1 MVASRTAAADPA
13 EALSGR
19 RAVLW
24 RRLRQ
29 PGGRLGWGLADQAVS
44 SLTNAAM
51 SIYVAREMGAVAF
64 GAFSLAYVTYAFA
77 LNASRGLATDPLTVR
92 FSGAVIPIWRRA
104 VASSSGTA
112 LNVGFIIGACV
123 LLAASILP
131 GTTSFAFAA
140 LGVTLPGLLL
150 QDSWR
155 YAFFAIGRGRGAF
168 LDNTVWAVTMV
179 PALLILQK
187 TGHANVFTVVLAW
200 GLAANVAAAVGPLQ
214 TRIIPRVFSGWP
226 WVSRHRDLGPRYLVE
241 NTALSASSQLRGY
254 GIGLMLGLAAVG
266 HIAAAATLMG
276 PFQAVV
282 MGVSLVTVPEA
293 ARILRRS
300 PRHLGLFCV
309 LVGAILAVAA
319 LVWGA
324 TLIVVLPRGLGQ
336 WLLGPIWRPTYP
348 LVLPSAVATA
358 AAGVVVGASAGLRA
372 LGASRRSLRA
382 QVITSVL
389 YLVLG
394 LAGAYYR
401 GTLGAMQGTVVAVW
415 VGALMYWWQLQA
427 AMRESDKVPRLAGPR
442 LARSGKASKASQ
454 AS

>member
-1 MVASRTAAADPA
+1 
-13 EALSGR
+13 
-19 RAVLW
+19 
-24 RRLRQ
+24 
-29 PGGRLGWGLADQAVS
+29 
-44 SLTNAAM
+44 M
-51 SIYVAREMGAVAF
+51 SIYVARELGAVAF

-168 LDNTVWAVTMV
+168 LNDTIWAVTMV

-214 TRIIPRVFSGWP
+214 TRTIPRVFSGWP

-309 LVGAILAVAA
+309 LVGAILAVTA

-348 LVLPSAVATA
+348 LVLPSAAATA

>member
-1 MVASRTAAADPA
+1 
-13 EALSGR
+13 
-19 RAVLW
+19 
-24 RRLRQ
+24 
-29 PGGRLGWGLADQAVS
+29 
-44 SLTNAAM
+44 M
-51 SIYVAREMGAVAF
+51 SIYVARELGAVVF
-64 GAFSLAYVTYAFA
+64 GAFTLAYVTYAFA

-92 FSGAVIPIWRRA
+92 FSGTAIPIWRRA

-112 LNVGFIIGACV
+112 LNVGFIVGAFV
-123 LLAASILP
+123 LLAAAILH
-131 GTTSFAFAA
+131 GTARFAFAA
-140 LGVTLPGLLL
+140 VGVTLPGLLL

-155 YAFFAIGRGRGAF
+155 YAFFALGRGRGAF
-168 LDNTVWAVTMV
+168 LNDTIWAVTMV
-179 PALLILQK
+179 PALVILHK

-214 TRIIPRVFSGWP
+214 TRTIPRVFAGWP

-241 NTALSASSQLRGY
+241 NTVIGAASQLRSY
-254 GIGLMLGLAAVG
+254 GIGLMLGLAALG
-266 HIAAAATLMG
+266 NIAAAGVLMG

-319 LVWGA
+319 LAWGA
-324 TLIVVLPRGLGQ
+324 TLIVALPRGLGQ

-348 LVLPSAVATA
+348 LVLPTA
-358 AAGVVVGASAGLRA
+358 AAIAAGGLVVGASAGLRA
-372 LGASRRSLRA
+372 LGASRRSVRA

-389 YLVLG
+389 YLVAG

-401 GTLGAMQGTVVAVW
+401 GTIGTAQGTAVALW
-415 VGALMYWWQLQA
+415 VGALMYWWQLRA
-427 AMRESDKVPRLAGPR
+427 AMRESDKVPRLTGPR
-442 LARSGKASKASQ
+442 LARPGKASKASQ
-454 AS
+454 AG